1 MTLLRRM
8 SFQSKLLVS
17 FALIVLLTSL
27 VGYLFINYSVGEAFS
42 TFTVRS
48 FTMQDRVL
56 SGIIVGTYN
65 RTGSFDAVI
74 DSLEETEVNV
84 PLLLVDP
91 EGNVAYP
98 RDWEATGHRLTEAE
112 IAQGQAIRLPSGERW
127 ALVPYRVDPEQAE
140 IERVFFRRIRRSL
153 WLAGLA
159 AAAIAV
165 LLSIFLIRQVT
176 DPLRRLDVAAQ
187 RIARGEFGER
197 VDMASSDEI
206 GRLAQSFDRMAESLD
221 RSERSKRQMIADVSH
236 ELRTPLAA
244 VRSALEGLRDG
255 LVEATPET
263 LAALHDKILL
273 TTRLVRDLHQL
284 TLADSGRLS
293 IHPAPCSIDEI
304 IAPIAETIGVQM
316 EDAGI
321 RLEQRMDEGLP
332 KVLAD
337 RQRIEQVLLNLL
349 SNAMRHTP
357 AGGTITVSAEV
368 LPGEIEI
375 TVCDDGSGLSDADLE
390 HAFDRFYRA
399 DEART
404 SDAGAGL
411 GLPIAKAIVE
421 AHGGAI
427 RAENVPEG
435 GACFRFTL
443 PIEDAPS

>member
-304 IAPIAETIGVQM
+304 LDPIAETIGVQM

-375 TVCDDGSGLSDADLE
+375 TVCDDGPGLSDADLE

>member
-221 RSERSKRQMIADVSH
+221 RSERSKRQMIADVS
-236 ELRTPLAA
+236 
-244 VRSALEGLRDG
+244 ALEGLRDG

-304 IAPIAETIGVQM
+304 LDPIAETIGVQM

>member
-304 IAPIAETIGVQM
+304 LDPIAETIGVQM

>member
-304 IAPIAETIGVQM
+304 IDPIAETIGVQM

>member
-1 MTLLRRM
+1 
-8 SFQSKLLVS
+8 
-17 FALIVLLTSL
+17 
-27 VGYLFINYSVGEAFS
+27 
-42 TFTVRS
+42 
-48 FTMQDRVL
+48 
-56 SGIIVGTYN
+56 
-65 RTGSFDAVI
+65 
-74 DSLEETEVNV
+74 
-84 PLLLVDP
+84 
-91 EGNVAYP
+91 
-98 RDWEATGHRLTEAE
+98 
-112 IAQGQAIRLPSGERW
+112 
-127 ALVPYRVDPEQAE
+127 
-140 IERVFFRRIRRSL
+140 
-153 WLAGLA
+153 
-159 AAAIAV
+159 
-165 LLSIFLIRQVT
+165 
-176 DPLRRLDVAAQ
+176 
-187 RIARGEFGER
+187 
-197 VDMASSDEI
+197 MASSDEI

-304 IAPIAETIGVQM
+304 LDPIAETIGVQM